1 MTFGIGVVLDAP
13 PPALLYCN
21 QRHVLFPRQR
31 EPSHANYAEPCP
43 CGSECLTKRIFEFC
57 STQATTRKP
66 GWWFSF
72 LPKESQPLKEEIL
85 QSVTLSTIQAA
96 RSRIADAIYVSP
108 CQLSNDLSELTGLPM
123 YLKLENL
130 QRTGAFKERG
140 ALNKLLTLTVAER
153 ASGVIT
159 ASAGNHAQGVAF
171 HAAALG
177 IRAQIVM
184 PLATPQ
190 IKVEATRGFGAEVI
204 LHGANYDESCEEALR
219 RQAKDGRIFIHPF
232 DDAEVISGQ
241 GTIGLEL
248 LEQVPDLEA
257 VVVPIGGGG
266 LISGIACALKETNP
280 KIRVIGVE
288 PEKLPSMQRAR
299 AAGSP
304 VSIDAKAT
312 IADGIA
318 VRRAG
323 DITLPLVARYVD
335 EIVSVDDDE
344 IASAILMLL
353 EHEKTL
359 AEGAGAAAL
368 AAVLQSKTNLRPLRT
383 VVLVSGGNI
392 DVTLLAKI
400 IERGLVKDGRLLRI
414 RVQLQDRPG
423 ALLALTEILAAARAN
438 IVETV
443 HNRSYYGVSLGE
455 TVIDVMLETR
465 GAAHITAI
473 AHALAEAAFRFE
485 RIQ

>member
-1 MTFGIGVVLDAP
+1 M
-13 PPALLYCN
+13 
-21 QRHVLFPRQR
+21 
-31 EPSHANYAEPCP
+31 E
-43 CGSECLTKRIFEFC
+43 
-57 STQATTRKP
+57 
-66 GWWFSF
+66 
-72 LPKESQPLKEEIL
+72 
-85 QSVTLSTIQAA
+85 SVTLGSIQAA
-96 RSRIADAIYVSP
+96 RTRLRESIYLSP
-108 CQLSNDLSELTGLPM
+108 CQRSSELSDLTGLPL

-140 ALNKLLTLTVAER
+140 ALNKLLLLAPAER
-153 ASGVIT
+153 ERGVIT

-190 IKVEATRGFGAEVI
+190 IKVAATRGFGADVV
-204 LHGANYDESCEEALR
+204 LHGANYDEACEEALR
-219 RQAKDGRIFIHPF
+219 RRDSEGRTFIHPF
-232 DDAEVISGQ
+232 DDAEVIAGQ

-257 VVVPIGGGG
+257 VVVPVGGGG
-266 LISGIACALKETNP
+266 LIGGIACALKESNP
-280 KIRVIGVE
+280 RIRVIGVE
-288 PEKLPSMQRAR
+288 PEKLPSMLRAR
-299 AAGSP
+299 EAGTLVTLS
-304 VSIDAKAT
+304 AEAT

-323 DITLPLVARYVD
+323 GLTLPLVSRYVD
-335 EIVSVDDDE
+335 EIVTVDDEE

-368 AAVLQSKTNLRPLRT
+368 AALLQSKTNLRARRT

-392 DVTLLAKI
+392 DVSLLAKI
-400 IERGLVKDGRLLRI
+400 IERGLVKDGRLLRV
-414 RVQLQDRPG
+414 RVYLQDRPG
-423 ALLALTEILAAARAN
+423 ALLNLTQILASERAN
-438 IVETV
+438 IVETI
-443 HNRSYYGVSLGE
+443 HNRAYYGVSLGE
-455 TVIDVMLETR
+455 TVIDVTLETR
-465 GAAHITAI
+465 GATHITAI
-473 AHALAEAAFRFE
+473 SHALREGGFRFE